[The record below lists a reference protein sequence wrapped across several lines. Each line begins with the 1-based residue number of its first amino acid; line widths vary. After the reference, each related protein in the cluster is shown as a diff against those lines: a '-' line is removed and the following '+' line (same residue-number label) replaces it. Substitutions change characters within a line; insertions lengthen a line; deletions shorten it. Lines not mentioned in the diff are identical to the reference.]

1 MPTFTTEFI
10 KHMVEESIPLHRFLG
25 LELLEIRPDY
35 AKVRVP
41 FREEVIGDIRQRR
54 WHGGIIAAIM
64 DSVGGIAGFTRLGS
78 MEDKMATIDMRVDF
92 LRGAVELPIEIE
104 AEVLRCGNRILVTT
118 MRAWQEGNAKPLAEG
133 RAVYSIRRKE
143 EEQAPGTDVDSNGFA

>member
-1 MPTFTTEFI
+1 M
-10 KHMVEESIPLHRFLG
+10 
-25 LELLEIRPDY
+25 
-35 AKVRVP
+35 
-41 FREEVIGDIRQRR
+41 IGDIRQRR